1 MKNKIKQIKIK
12 IKGCLLVKLA
22 KARKDVRV
30 LRERIADD
38 ALGVQK
44 YVDELSNKDRLIRDL
59 LLKLDD
65 ETRDAWLKEHNY
77 ERYFDKKKRTKK

>member
-30 LRERIADD
+30 LRERVADD
-38 ALGVQK
+38 AVDVQK
-44 YVDELSNKDRLIRDL
+44 YVDERASKDRLIRDL
-59 LLKLDD
+59 LLMLDED
-65 ETRDAWLKEHNY
+65 TRNNWLKENNY
-77 ERYFDKKKRTKK
+77 ERYFDKKKRIKK

>member
-22 KARKDVRV
+22 KARREIKA
-30 LRERIADD
+30 LRERVADD
-38 ALGVQK
+38 VLDTQT
-44 YVDELSNKDRLIRDL
+44 YNDEISNKDRLIRDL
-59 LLKLDD
+59 LLKLDED
-65 ETRDAWLKEHNY
+65 TRNEWLKENNY

>member
-1 MKNKIKQIKIK
+1 MKGKMKQLKIK

-30 LRERIADD
+30 LKERITDD
-38 ALGVQK
+38 VFETQK
-44 YVDELSNKDRLIRDL
+44 YIDEISNKDRLIRDL
-59 LLKLDD
+59 LLKLDED
-65 ETRDAWLKEHNY
+65 TRSEWLKENNY

>member
-1 MKNKIKQIKIK
+1 MKIKQIKIK

-22 KARKDVRV
+22 KARREIKA
-30 LRERIADD
+30 LRERVADD
-38 ALGVQK
+38 VLDTQAFN
-44 YVDELSNKDRLIRDL
+44 DEISKRDRLIRDL

-65 ETRDAWLKEHNY
+65 ETRNDWLKEHNY